1 MISAKATITF
11 GDVALAVGGV
21 FEITIDW
28 LLDAPRNTDDGEEGK
43 EEDEMEED
51 VERTLRTKKKAATK
65 TKKKTN
71 TSTTQYF

>member
-43 EEDEMEED
+43 EAD
-51 VERTLRTKKKAATK
+51 KSKSHK
-65 TKKKTN
+65 
-71 TSTTQYF
+71 